1 MAKYKFTYFLNTAC
15 AERRP
20 QTRRDL
26 IEDWIVEEREYPL
39 DLEAFEYA
47 FINILDGDEDE
58 LDDIYEE
65 LPDQDDLTKINRLKE
80 IFDEEAGDPGMGNT
94 ILISLE
100 GPGQTYD
107 SGYTKEDFNTDFED
121 DEEYDDEEYLDENK
135 LINKTNKFE
144 STDYSNTVPA
154 NVIRNIDDMLSN
166 GNYPGAKWKIS
177 NVYSQLSIFDW
188 WPEYISP
195 TRLNQMRKFL
205 QDAMSIGCDKYCCF
219 KVGASGC
226 ANGMWAS
233 DKATTDG
240 YSPKGGKTLYRSFT
254 PDYTYYDIDL
264 GDGFTQQK
272 FKSFR
277 DVKNYIAEQEKLK
290 SQDNEINTEDINKD
304 ENKKLNEDYE
314 DNYDLHEAAMEC
326 VWEGFDFAQ
335 EEFIDNSIKNEE
347 DYKNKVR
354 TQSEDYEDIKD
365 DYLNLEDFYED
376 EILEEL
382 YKIITKQVSE
392 DFEITKHIAIEDD
405 GEECPYISGWCDE
418 SINIYNR
425 NDLSE
430 DELWATGWV
439 GSVQNLSEG
448 PFDSYEDIIISCFDN
463 EKGSEYNLPDIP
475 EDIQKEFVVKV
486 NKWIE
491 ENPDELNESK
501 KLNET
506 IDLKPDGGDKKNW
519 FAFYTGLQ
527 GGSYSNNTQD
537 NIAQFGKENLEGLKD
552 LSIEEIKDSHMY
564 WGSEYGFHSFY
575 NGDTFILFDDIEKLP
590 EDMKKDA
597 YECCK
602 CYKKIKKEDTQL
614 EIDEKGLPV
623 LEKPY
628 SLSKRNDNKFQ
639 ITSSHPYDET
649 DYSYAISKTDDING
663 IWNVYDKDPNYVINS
678 NKSAF
683 MKIGV
688 ANDWNEALEFMKKL
702 DSEKKPKID
711 RT

>member
-26 IEDWIVEEREYPL
+26 QEDWIVEEKEYPTA
-39 DLEAFEYA
+39 LEAFEHAY
-47 FINILDGDEDE
+47 IEILD
-58 LDDIYEE
+58 
-65 LPDQDDLTKINRLKE
+65 N
-80 IFDEEAGDPGMGNT
+80 DEEALQDLYEENGIGPNDEVKKLEALKDDFECIDPGDGST
-94 ILISLE
+94 ILISIEGE
-100 GPGQTYD
+100 GPIDSYD
-107 SGYTKEDFNTDFED
+107 SGFTKESFNDDYIED
-121 DEEYDDEEYLDENK
+121 DEDYDDEEYLDENK
-135 LINKTNKFE
+135 LINKTKKFE

-154 NVIRNIDDMLSN
+154 NVIRNIDDMLRN
-166 GNYPGAKWKIS
+166 GSYPGVKWKIS

-195 TRLNQMRKFL
+195 TRLNQMRNFL
-205 QDAMSIGCDKYCCF
+205 QDAISIGCDKYCCF

-233 DKATTDG
+233 DKATSDG

-264 GDGFTQQK
+264 GDGFTEQE

-290 SQDNEINTEDINKD
+290 SQDNENNIEDVNID
-304 ENKKLNEDYE
+304 EN
-314 DNYDLHEAAMEC
+314 
-326 VWEGFDFAQ
+326 
-335 EEFIDNSIKNEE
+335 
-347 DYKNKVR
+347 
-354 TQSEDYEDIKD
+354 
-365 DYLNLEDFYED
+365 
-376 EILEEL
+376 
-382 YKIITKQVSE
+382 
-392 DFEITKHIAIEDD
+392 
-405 GEECPYISGWCDE
+405 
-418 SINIYNR
+418 
-425 NDLSE
+425 
-430 DELWATGWV
+430 
-439 GSVQNLSEG
+439 
-448 PFDSYEDIIISCFDN
+448 
-463 EKGSEYNLPDIP
+463 
-475 EDIQKEFVVKV
+475 
-486 NKWIE
+486 
-491 ENPDELNESK
+491 K

-527 GGSYSNNTQD
+527 GDSYSNNTQD

-552 LSIEEIKDSHMY
+552 LSIEEIKDSHIY
-564 WGSEYGFHSFY
+564 WGSEHGFHGFY

-602 CYKKIKKEDTQL
+602 GYKKIKKEDTQL

-628 SLSKRNDNKFQ
+628 SLSKRNDSRFQ